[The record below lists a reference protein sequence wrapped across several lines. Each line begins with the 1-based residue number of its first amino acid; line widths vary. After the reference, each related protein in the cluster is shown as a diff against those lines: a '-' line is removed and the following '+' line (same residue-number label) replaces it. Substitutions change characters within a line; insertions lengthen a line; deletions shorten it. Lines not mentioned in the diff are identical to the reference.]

1 MSDNLPDTVRIGDWR
16 FLPRRHVLHRDDEQ
30 RRLPRRLALILA
42 ELARTPGVT
51 VERGTL
57 IEAAW
62 QRRGVDEEA
71 LSRAIAELRQALGD
85 DAREPRYI
93 ETIPKGGYRL
103 VATVVLEPDA
113 AVSNP
118 EDATSPP
125 APLNPSPV
133 APAAAAP
140 RPSPTRARRT
150 TWLIVAALLTL
161 LTLGVGLWSR
171 SEQASKTPSS
181 WTAARLAREHPFLSA
196 AGAER
201 DPRFSPDDR
210 WLAFVRREPG
220 ATGAH
225 VWVAQR
231 DGAAARV
238 ITTEDGHYA
247 SPVFVP
253 GSSDL
258 TYERRSDNRCEVWRQ
273 PLFSHDPPQRLA
285 DCAARADASGLDWS
299 HDGNRLALVV
309 PGATPNT
316 TGIAMLE
323 VGAKTPRLLTAG
335 EGGDGPDALPRFSPD
350 GRYIAFVRGSVG
362 ERRLLQLDLAA
373 PTAEPHVLIA
383 DRNRI
388 DGLAFTPGGEQI
400 VLATDRHD
408 YRALI
413 AFDPLG
419 GTVQRLGG
427 RGAEGVDIAGD
438 GSLLYVQK
446 LYIANLWTTELLA
459 PVDTTRRLTQAT
471 RYVSQPALAPDE
483 RQVAYVS
490 TGEGRE
496 TVWLRN
502 LEDGTERRLP
512 LDPALRWV
520 RPAFTPDGTALWLTG
535 YGDDG
540 AHAWQHALGSGHTT
554 RLDGAAAQA
563 VAMRAGDDSHRVM
576 ARPQGTHF
584 ALFRL
589 RGETAQA
596 ITGAEAIDEFQVA
609 GHWLAFVAGDDALQ
623 LLDLDHDDAA
633 HPIAQVSGDR
643 RYAWHLRDDALY
655 FLGAD
660 PDTSL
665 LQRLN
670 LDDRTLNS
678 LGRLA
683 PNTTGPSL
691 QITRDGR
698 RAIFGRVERVDVDL
712 MMADAP

>member
-1 MSDNLPDTVRIGDWR
+1 MSDNLPDTVQIGDWR

-42 ELARTPGVT
+42 ELARAPGVT

-57 IEAAW
+57 LEAAW

-71 LSRAIAELRQALGD
+71 LSRAVAELRQALGD

-103 VATVVLEPDA
+103 IATVVLEPEAALRHGDDA
-113 AVSNP
+113 ASAP
-118 EDATSPP
+118 ESINPP
-125 APLNPSPV
+125 AVTPGATAKRPLSPQARAPWLVV
-133 APAAAAP
+133 AVLLMLVTLSVALWP
-140 RPSPTRARRT
+140 RNEHT
-150 TWLIVAALLTL
+150 
-161 LTLGVGLWSR
+161 
-171 SEQASKTPSS
+171 SKTPSS

-201 DPRFSPDDR
+201 DPRFSTDDR

-220 ATGAH
+220 ATGAN

-238 ITTEDGHYA
+238 ITAEDGYYA

-258 TYERRSDNRCEVWRQ
+258 TYERRTENRCDVWRQ
-273 PLFSHDPPQRLA
+273 PLFSHDPPQRLTA
-285 DCAARADASGLDWS
+285 CAVRADASGLDWS
-299 HDGNRLALVV
+299 RDGKRLVLVV
-309 PGATPNT
+309 PGVTANT
-316 TGIAMLE
+316 SGIALLDI
-323 VGAKTPRLLTAG
+323 GANTPHLLTAT
-335 EGGDGPDALPRFSPD
+335 EGADGPDALPRFSPD
-350 GRYIAFVRGSVG
+350 GRYIAFVRGSMG

-373 PTAEPHVLIA
+373 PRAEPRVLIA

-388 DGLAFTPGGEQI
+388 DGLAFTPGGDQI

-446 LYIANLWTTELLA
+446 LYVANLWTTELVA
-459 PVDTTRRLTQAT
+459 PAQTTRRLTQAT

-540 AHAWQHALGSGHTT
+540 AHAWQHVLGSGHTT

-563 VAMRAGDDSHRVM
+563 MAIRAGDNAHRVM
-576 ARPQGTHF
+576 ARTQGTHF
-584 ALFRL
+584 ALLRL

-596 ITGAEAIDEFQVA
+596 VTGAEAVDEFQVA
-609 GHWLAFVAGDDALQ
+609 GHWLAFVTGDDALQ
-623 LLDLDHDDAA
+623 LLDLDHDNAPQ
-633 HPIAQVSGDR
+633 PIAQLDSDR

-655 FLGAD
+655 FLAVD
-660 PDTSL
+660 RDTPM
-665 LQRLN
+665 LQRLS
-670 LDDRTLNS
+670 LDDRSVIS

-683 PNTTGPSL
+683 PNTAGPSL